1 MTFAAEPYTVF
12 VDDLVS
18 ALTGG
23 IVRDTF
29 LFVPG
34 APPFTLSVGGAY
46 SSGTVRIQGIADGAN
61 HSFQPGTDFTV
72 TADGTIQWNTQAGSP
87 LAPATAATLPDLGT
101 LFYANYEPTID
112 QQALPPLTDRNPG
125 SIVRTLAESFAREYA
140 VLSRQL
146 QLVYQAGFLQTATGP
161 DLDQI
166 AALVGLTRRTGL
178 TAAGEVVFSRST
190 PAPANISIP
199 LGTLISSSDVPPVTA
214 ATTADC
220 TLLAGALSVT
230 ARVAAQLPGTPGTAQ
245 PGTLDV
251 IHLPILGIA
260 AATNPEPL
268 LLGASDETDAALRLR
283 CERALETSG
292 AATVDAITGV
302 LTTIPQIQEQDV
314 LVIEDPLNAPGVI
327 NVVVAPLQP
336 LTAEQAQ
343 YAAQLLDGIRPAGI
357 VLRSNLQPTP
367 APPAPGQPPTPTSPP
382 PAPAPAP
389 AGPPNPALLQVAVS
403 AMVTP
408 QSLTLTPTQQ
418 SGLVSQVTAALQA
431 AGGQLGVGAAVV
443 YNALVAA
450 AMSVPGVYD
459 VAIDL
464 QPAGQP
470 TVQTNVE
477 VPQQQRAAL
486 SLTVQLQAALIA
498 FDLAVTVTPLGTA
511 TLTDSQTA
519 LAEIS
524 ADIQRRL
531 ATAIASVQAPITAA
545 SFLGILTDTPTY
557 HVNALTYEVEYVA
570 EGLRVSTADAA
581 VVPTADQVPW
591 IRSVRVAES

>member
-1 MTFAAEPYTVF
+1 
-12 VDDLVS
+12 
-18 ALTGG
+18 
-23 IVRDTF
+23 
-29 LFVPG
+29 
-34 APPFTLSVGGAY
+34 
-46 SSGTVRIQGIADGAN
+46 
-61 HSFQPGTDFTV
+61 
-72 TADGTIQWNTQAGSP
+72 
-87 LAPATAATLPDLGT
+87 
-101 LFYANYEPTID
+101 
-112 QQALPPLTDRNPG
+112 
-125 SIVRTLAESFAREYA
+125 
-140 VLSRQL
+140 
-146 QLVYQAGFLQTATGP
+146 
-161 DLDQI
+161 
-166 AALVGLTRRTGL
+166 
-178 TAAGEVVFSRST
+178 
-190 PAPANISIP
+190 
-199 LGTLISSSDVPPVTA
+199 
-214 ATTADC
+214 
-220 TLLAGALSVT
+220 
-230 ARVAAQLPGTPGTAQ
+230 
-245 PGTLDV
+245 
-251 IHLPILGIA
+251 
-260 AATNPEPL
+260 
-268 LLGASDETDAALRLR
+268 
-283 CERALETSG
+283 
-292 AATVDAITGV
+292 
-302 LTTIPQIQEQDV
+302 
-314 LVIEDPLNAPGVI
+314 
-327 NVVVAPLQP
+327 
-336 LTAEQAQ
+336 
-343 YAAQLLDGIRPAGI
+343 
-357 VLRSNLQPTP
+357 
-367 APPAPGQPPTPTSPP
+367 
-382 PAPAPAP
+382 
-389 AGPPNPALLQVAVS
+389 
-403 AMVTP
+403 MVTP